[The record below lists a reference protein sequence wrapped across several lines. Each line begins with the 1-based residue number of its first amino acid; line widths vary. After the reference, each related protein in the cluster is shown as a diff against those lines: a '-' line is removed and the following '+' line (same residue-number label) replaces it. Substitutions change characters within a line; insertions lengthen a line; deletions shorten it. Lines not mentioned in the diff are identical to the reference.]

1 VKHALLLAW
10 RHFRHYRGR
19 SALLVLSIVLV
30 FLLPVTLAL
39 WVDEQSRALAA
50 RADATPLVVG
60 ARGSRF
66 DLALAALYFRG
77 HASATLSMAEV
88 ETIVDGG
95 LADPVPLR
103 LGHSARPGSPGG
115 RSGTRVPIVG
125 TTHDY
130 YGFRGLSFAQGGAP
144 AFLGEAVVGA
154 RAARELGLATGDTLL
169 SDQGSLHDLAE
180 ASPVRL
186 RVVGVLAESGTP
198 DDGVV
203 LCDIK
208 TAWILDGIGHGHAA
222 AEEEPAENVLRA
234 SEGAITLGPATYEY
248 TEIDEENRASF
259 HFHGDAEAL
268 PVEAILCLPR
278 DRKSATLSEA
288 RYRVASE
295 AQCLVPS
302 EVVGELLGLV
312 FRLKRLFDANV
323 LLVSL
328 AMAFLFALV
337 FLLSLRLRAAEL
349 ETLRRIGFARA
360 TIARLVA
367 CEWLLILVCGALLV
381 LAGSALLRA
390 LLAQLG
396 PRLLTGGGL
405 A

>member
-1 VKHALLLAW
+1 MKHELLLAW

-88 ETIVDGG
+88 ETILESG

-103 LGHSARPGSPGG
+103 LGHSAHGLA
-115 RSGTRVPIVG
+115 VVG

-130 YGFRGLSFAQGGAP
+130 YGFRGLRLARGGAP
-144 AFLGEAVVGA
+144 AFLGEAVLGA
-154 RAARELGLATGDTLL
+154 RAARELGLAPGDTLL
-169 SDQGSLHDLAE
+169 TDQGSLHDLAR
-180 ASPVRL
+180 ASPLRL
-186 RVVGVLAESGTP
+186 HVVGVLEESGTP

-203 LCDIK
+203 LCDVK

-222 AEEEPAENVLRA
+222 AEEAPPENVLRA
-234 SEGAITLGPATYEY
+234 SEGAITLGPATFEY
-248 TEIDEENRASF
+248 TEIDAQNRASF
-259 HFHGDAEAL
+259 HFHGDPDAL
-268 PVEAILCLPR
+268 PVEAVLCLPR
-278 DRKSATLSEA
+278 DEKSATLLKG

-295 AQCLVPS
+295 AQCLVPA

-349 ETLRRIGFARA
+349 DTLRRIGFARA

-367 CEWLLILVCGALLV
+367 CEWLLILACGALLV
-381 LAGSALLRA
+381 LAGSVLLRA
-390 LLAQLG
+390 LLAELG
-396 PRLLTGGGL
+396 PRLLTGG
-405 A
+405 AA